1 MKRRDFI
8 ALLGG
13 ATATWPLAAG
23 AQTSPKIPRVGYIA
37 GSGFGRKITAL
48 AEPPPR
54 RPYNRLPRCLTAHH
68 PAGTSRMGSDEAVP
82 LDPKLRAR
90 GCRRAARR
98 RCLGH
103 ARSFVSA
110 HINACVLMMTEKA
123 VGFDPRRR
131 PGPCRCRR
139 PVLMHQIRS
148 LSPSRQRTRV
158 QFVLELE
165 RALISRSAGP
175 AEGCSLLQEGECLLN
190 EGGVVLEDAAVP
202 GVREDAQL
210 CIRQPTGELK

>member
-90 GCRRAARR
+90 GVEGLRVVDA
-98 RCLGH
+98 
-103 ARSFVSA
+103 SA
-110 HINACVLMMTEKA
+110 MPDLLSLPTSTPAC
-123 VGFDPRRR
+123 
-131 PGPCRCRR
+131 
-139 PVLMHQIRS
+139 
-148 LSPSRQRTRV
+148 
-158 QFVLELE
+158 
-165 RALISRSAGP
+165 
-175 AEGCSLLQEGECLLN
+175 
-190 EGGVVLEDAAVP
+190 
-202 GVREDAQL
+202 
-210 CIRQPTGELK
+210 